1 MKWLDQYMLWHCIYT
16 RPQSGPK
23 GRMVVQTLPTVGEA
37 ADLISVVNET
47 LNFLADQNAMMV
59 RQLEFKITV
68 LICGDPDF
76 VYY

>member
-1 MKWLDQYMLWHCIYT
+1 
-16 RPQSGPK
+16 
-23 GRMVVQTLPTVGEA
+23 MVVQTLPTVGEA
-37 ADLISVVNET
+37 ADLISLVNET

-68 LICGDPDF
+68 LICGHPDF